1 MLHQSVEWSVCVF
14 NQYKNQSSY
23 LWESQYWGKSHG
35 QGSALTWKSK
45 SNELNQEKMGKGKKI
60 RSAELPWQI
69 SEALNYKH
77 SMAKNKLNIFYE
89 NHNFHM
95 FCSIPKKF
103 HYFLINDLNLTS
115 WYSLQFTLIF
125 QAFFSPLWVMKSTTW
140 ESNKFWIMKKA
151 LHMQSWFNHSLF
163 FKEKQNI
170 RSPSLQDI

>member
-1 MLHQSVEWSVCVF
+1 
-14 NQYKNQSSY
+14 
-23 LWESQYWGKSHG
+23 
-35 QGSALTWKSK
+35 
-45 SNELNQEKMGKGKKI
+45 
-60 RSAELPWQI
+60 
-69 SEALNYKH
+69 
-77 SMAKNKLNIFYE
+77 MAKNKLNIFYE

-170 RSPSLQDI
+170 EPITSGHLGLEFWKMKRFRDKKRGQNYKMNHISRLMILLGPNSSKSNVWWT